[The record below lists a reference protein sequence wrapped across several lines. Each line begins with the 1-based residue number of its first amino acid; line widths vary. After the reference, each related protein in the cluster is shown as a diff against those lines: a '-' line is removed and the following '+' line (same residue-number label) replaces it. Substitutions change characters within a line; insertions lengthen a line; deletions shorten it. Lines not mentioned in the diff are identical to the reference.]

1 MLISFFFLVNK
12 KIFKFFIMWV
22 INGRKGSGLVGWLY
36 NSKKQ
41 QLAHQVDQIYKP
53 REQGHHVQNT
63 DVLKRDDE
71 KYCKLLVLRPTPPP
85 KK

>member
-1 MLISFFFLVNK
+1 MFISFFFLVNK

-41 QLAHQVDQIYKP
+41 LAHQVDQILQAE
-53 REQGHHVQNT
+53 RA
-63 DVLKRDDE
+63 
-71 KYCKLLVLRPTPPP
+71 RPSRA
-85 KK
+85 KH